1 LKNQQSTPLTNE
13 FEDGRSNTRTERNVR
28 DPNNPCLFCKDPRG
42 VSLEHEL
49 AYSARDSYAVSP
61 GHTLVI
67 PRRHVASFF
76 ELTPE
81 EINACMELIT
91 EERTRLDEE
100 FKPDG
105 YNIGVNVGPA
115 AGQSIFHVH
124 IHLIPRYKGD
134 VENPQGGVRH
144 VIPTKGHYKR

>member
-1 LKNQQSTPLTNE
+1 LTSVNE
-13 FEDGRSNTRTERNVR
+13 LETKPEKKR
-28 DPNNPCLFCKDPRG
+28 DPNNPCLFCKDARG
-42 VSLEHEL
+42 VSLSNDL
-49 AYSARDSYAVSP
+49 AYSARDSYAASP

-81 EINACMELIT
+81 EVNACMDLIT
-91 EERTRLDEE
+91 KERSLLDTE

-115 AGQSIFHVH
+115 AGQSIMHVH
-124 IHLIPRYKGD
+124 IHLIPRYQGD

-144 VIPTKGHYKR
+144 VIPGKGHYTR

>member
-1 LKNQQSTPLTNE
+1 MSEATQEKK
-13 FEDGRSNTRTERNVR
+13 R
-28 DPNNPCLFCKDPRG
+28 DPNDPCLFCKDARG
-42 VSLEHEL
+42 VSLQNAF
-49 AYSARDSYAVSP
+49 AYSARDSYPTSP

-81 EINACMELIT
+81 EVAACMTLIT
-91 EERTRLDEE
+91 EEKRLIDAE

-105 YNIGVNVGPA
+105 YNVGVNIGPA

-124 IHLIPRYKGD
+124 IHLIPRYTGD

-144 VIPTKGHYKR
+144 VLPKKAHYTRK

>member
-1 LKNQQSTPLTNE
+1 M
-13 FEDGRSNTRTERNVR
+13 
-28 DPNNPCLFCKDPRG
+28 
-42 VSLEHEL
+42 EHEL
-49 AYSARDSYAVSP
+49 AFSARDSFPASP

-76 ELTPE
+76 ELTHE
-81 EINACMELIT
+81 EVAACMELVQ
-91 EERTRLDEE
+91 EEKKLIDAE

-105 YNIGVNVGPA
+105 YNIGVNVGSA

-124 IHLIPRYKGD
+124 IHIIPRYQGD

-144 VIPTKGHYKR
+144 VIPKKAHYTR

>member
-1 LKNQQSTPLTNE
+1 MSSQAAPEKK
-13 FEDGRSNTRTERNVR
+13 R
-28 DPNNPCLFCKDPRG
+28 DPNNPCLFCKDAKG
-42 VSLEHEL
+42 KSLDHEL

-61 GHTLVI
+61 GHTLVM
-67 PRRHVASFF
+67 PKRHVASFF

-81 EINACMELIT
+81 EVQACMDLIA
-91 EERTRLDEE
+91 EERKLIDEE

-124 IHLIPRYKGD
+124 IHIIPRYEGD

-144 VIPTKGHYKR
+144 VIPKNAHYTR

>member
-1 LKNQQSTPLTNE
+1 LSAVEK
-13 FEDGRSNTRTERNVR
+13 TEIKR

-42 VSLEHEL
+42 VSLEREL
-49 AYSARDSYAVSP
+49 AYSARDTYAVSP

-76 ELTPE
+76 DLTPE
-81 EINACMELIT
+81 EVNACMGLIT
-91 EERTRLDEE
+91 EERMRLDKE

-105 YNIGVNVGPA
+105 YNIGVNVGTA

-144 VIPTKGHYKR
+144 VIPKKEHYTR

>member
-1 LKNQQSTPLTNE
+1 MSS
-13 FEDGRSNTRTERNVR
+13 EDRQEVKR
-28 DPNNPCLFCKDPRG
+28 DPNNPCLFCTDPRG
-42 VSLEHEL
+42 VSLQNEL
-49 AYSARDSYAVSP
+49 AYSARDSFAVSP

-67 PRRHVASFF
+67 LRRHVASFF
-76 ELTPE
+76 DLTPE
-81 EINACMELIT
+81 EVNACMELIT
-91 EERTRLDEE
+91 EERKRLDEE

-124 IHLIPRYKGD
+124 IHIIPRYKGD

-144 VIPTKGHYKR
+144 VLPKKAHYTR

>member
-1 LKNQQSTPLTNE
+1 MSSAEKQE
-13 FEDGRSNTRTERNVR
+13 KKR
-28 DPNNPCLFCKDPRG
+28 DPNNPCLFCGDPRG
-42 VSLEHEL
+42 VSLQNEF

-61 GHTLVI
+61 GHTVVI
-67 PRRHVASFF
+67 PKRHVASYFD
-76 ELTPE
+76 LTPDE
-81 EINACMELIT
+81 VHACTELIS
-91 EERTRLDEE
+91 EERKLLDEE

-124 IHLIPRYKGD
+124 IHIIPRYEGD

-144 VIPTKGHYKR
+144 VIPKNAHYTR

>member
-1 LKNQQSTPLTNE
+1 MSSEAIQEKK
-13 FEDGRSNTRTERNVR
+13 R
-28 DPNNPCLFCKDPRG
+28 DPNNPCLFCIDPRG
-42 VSLEHEL
+42 VSIQHEL
-49 AYSARDSYAVSP
+49 AYSARDSYPTNP

-81 EINACMELIT
+81 EVAACMDLIK
-91 EERTRLDEE
+91 EEKRVIDEE
-100 FKPDG
+100 LKPDG

-124 IHLIPRYKGD
+124 IHLIPRYQGD

-144 VIPTKGHYKR
+144 VIPKKGHYTR

>member
-1 LKNQQSTPLTNE
+1 MT
-13 FEDGRSNTRTERNVR
+13 TEEKPEKKR

-42 VSLEHEL
+42 VSLEREL
-49 AYSARDSYAVSP
+49 AYSARDSYPASP

-67 PRRHVASFF
+67 PKRHVASFF

-81 EINACMELIT
+81 ELNACMELIA
-91 EERTRLDEE
+91 EERKLLDEE

-144 VIPTKGHYKR
+144 VTKKGHYTR

>member
-1 LKNQQSTPLTNE
+1 MSETKPE
-13 FEDGRSNTRTERNVR
+13 KKR

-42 VSLEHEL
+42 VLSVHEL
-49 AYSARDSYAVSP
+49 AYSANDTYPVSP

-67 PRRHVASFF
+67 PKRHVASFF
-76 ELTPE
+76 DLTQDE
-81 EINACMELIT
+81 VAACMDLINAEKKRI
-91 EERTRLDEE
+91 DGE

-124 IHLIPRYKGD
+124 IHIIPRYKGD

-144 VIPTKGHYKR
+144 VITGNAHYTR